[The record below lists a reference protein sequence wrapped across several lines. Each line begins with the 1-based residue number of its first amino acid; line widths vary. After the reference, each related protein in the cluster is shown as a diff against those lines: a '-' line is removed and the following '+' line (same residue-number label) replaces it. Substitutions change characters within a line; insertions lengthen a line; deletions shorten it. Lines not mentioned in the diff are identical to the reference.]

1 MYDKLSVSIVD
12 IRRGHLMLGVKTKL
26 FYNLGPL
33 VERELQK
40 SKCLAKKFPYNLNDI
55 LHTLDFIYDDLLS
68 MAAKLANIFLSP
80 KHANGIIANGNR

>member
-12 IRRGHLMLGVKTKL
+12 IRRGNLMHGVKTKL

-80 KHANGIIANGNR
+80 K